1 MCKINDQ
8 VISILNDII
17 YTHNLDPSKYK
28 EVEWRELFE
37 SAEKKG
43 LLPIIFREVSN
54 SKILSTIDKTIIN
67 EFKNK
72 SVIIEKEN
80 KKNLKKYMLVV
91 NELKKT
97 NIKFMLTGSLISRE
111 LYLRHET
118 RSIENVDILI
128 SENDLNNVDN
138 LFKSLGYVRFP
149 QEVNKKD
156 VIFVNKN
163 ITVRVRW
170 TLINDSF
177 IEMKKL
183 SFKEGLLKESIEM
196 EFENINILVTSLED
210 TLINLCLDISDQV
223 YHDELDLREILDLV
237 LLVEKCESKI
247 DWKSFLNKSK
257 KCGIYRF
264 VIAIFT
270 VGNRVFNMT
279 IPNLVNKQEKIE
291 DRYIELLINELK
303 NEFVDND
310 FANDRVQIN
319 ILNKTV
325 NVIREVFKNL
335 ISNKGDSKSENY
347 RDELLRELGL

>member
-138 LFKSLGYVRFP
+138 LFKLLGYVRFP

-183 SFKEGLLKESIEM
+183 SFKEGLLKDSREM

-270 VGNRVFNMT
+270 IGNRLFNMT

>member
-138 LFKSLGYVRFP
+138 LFKLLGYVRFP

-183 SFKEGLLKESIEM
+183 SFKEGLLKDSREM

-210 TLINLCLDISDQV
+210 TLINLCLDMSEQV
-223 YHDELDLREILDLV
+223 YHDELDLGEILDLV
-237 LLVEKCESKI
+237 LLVTKYESKI
-247 DWKSFLNKSK
+247 EWKSFLNKSK

-270 VGNRVFNMT
+270 IGNRLFNMT

>member
-138 LFKSLGYVRFP
+138 LFKLLGYVRFP

-183 SFKEGLLKESIEM
+183 SFKEGLLKDSREM

-210 TLINLCLDISDQV
+210 TLINLCLDMSEQV

-237 LLVEKCESKI
+237 LLVTKYESKI
-247 DWKSFLNKSK
+247 
-257 KCGIYRF
+257 
-264 VIAIFT
+264 
-270 VGNRVFNMT
+270 
-279 IPNLVNKQEKIE
+279 
-291 DRYIELLINELK
+291 
-303 NEFVDND
+303 
-310 FANDRVQIN
+310 
-319 ILNKTV
+319 
-325 NVIREVFKNL
+325 
-335 ISNKGDSKSENY
+335 
-347 RDELLRELGL
+347 